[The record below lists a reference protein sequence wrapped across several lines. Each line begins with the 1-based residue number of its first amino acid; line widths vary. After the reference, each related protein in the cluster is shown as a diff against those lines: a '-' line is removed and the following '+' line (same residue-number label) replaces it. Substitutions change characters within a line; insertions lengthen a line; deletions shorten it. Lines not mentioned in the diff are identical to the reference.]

1 VYTVLTQGGV
11 LRTMQEE
18 INERRKSVHYR
29 FPIYVIQKLR
39 KLAEKRGTTMTGVLI
54 ELIVRAKL

>member
-1 VYTVLTQGGV
+1 
-11 LRTMQEE
+11 MQEE
-18 INERRKSVHYR
+18 LNEKRKSVHYR
-29 FPIYVIQKLR
+29 FPIYVIQRLR

>member
-1 VYTVLTQGGV
+1 
-11 LRTMQEE
+11 MQEE
-18 INERRKSVHYR
+18 LNEKKRSVHYR
-29 FPIYVIQKLR
+29 FPSYAIQRLR

>member
-1 VYTVLTQGGV
+1 
-11 LRTMQEE
+11 MSEE
-18 INERRKSVHYR
+18 FNERRKSVHYR
-29 FPIYVIQKLR
+29 FPIYVIERLK